1 MRIDKQRAAK
11 VLREAAAQPDEI
23 RAASAWA
30 DRVEHLSRLCV
41 QANSSTHI
49 AFLGTAMLAKAVDR
63 RADLFAI
70 KPTHAPGNPNS
81 YSARSLCHG
90 VLVPLAAELGFHI
103 GVTGR
108 EPLNNQPYF
117 RMTRLDDG
125 TPVHARAREA
135 FEYMVQLVHELNDL
149 EDEVEARAA
158 LRAFVA
164 VRRRYLPRYVR
175 REGAFEITPDRLA
188 DVIGEFVEQ
197 ESEGGRRAQAVV
209 AGLMDLFAGTDRVET
224 GRINDPSR
232 NYPGDVCVRD
242 EPNGSVIEKAIEV
255 RDKPVSMSDV
265 HIFVRKCI
273 AMDVQE
279 AALVAAST
287 RQEPLEQA
295 TMTEWANE
303 LRIGLTIFSG
313 WSTFV
318 DQALFWSRLPK
329 SAAAFEA
336 VTAIRERLIG
346 VEAMPEAV
354 TLWQQLTQGLHVAAP
369 SSGEEHRERPDN
381 VRSDADA

>member
-1 MRIDKQRAAK
+1 MRIDKQRATK
-11 VLREAAAQPDEI
+11 VLREAAAQPDEAHT
-23 RAASAWA
+23 RAFAQLPLPRSSREAAAQSDAVDAASAWV
-30 DRVEHLSRLCV
+30 DRVEHLSQLCV

-125 TPVHARAREA
+125 TPVRARAREA

-232 NYPGDVCVRD
+232 KYPGDVCVRD
-242 EPNGSVIEKAIEV
+242 EPNGSIIEKAIEV

-295 TMTEWANE
+295 TLTEWANE
-303 LRIGLTIFSG
+303 RGIGLTIFRG
-313 WSTFV
+313 WSAFV

-329 SAAAFEA
+329 PTAAFEA
-336 VTAIRERLIG
+336 VSSIRERLIG
-346 VEAMPEAV
+346 VEVMPKAV
-354 TLWQQLTQGLHVAAP
+354 TLWQQLTQG
-369 SSGEEHRERPDN
+369 
-381 VRSDADA
+381 